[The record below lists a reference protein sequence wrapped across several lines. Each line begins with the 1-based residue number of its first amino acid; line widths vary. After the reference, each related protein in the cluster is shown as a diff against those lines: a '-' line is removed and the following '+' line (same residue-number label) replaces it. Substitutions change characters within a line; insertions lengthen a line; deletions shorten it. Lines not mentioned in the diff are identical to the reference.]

1 MMNDINIYSFYK
13 EEKVYGDKR
22 VETLFARGKSFV
34 AYPLRVVYNETNYPT
49 SFSLS
54 ILITVP
60 KKRIKSAVKR
70 NKIKR
75 RISEAYR
82 LNKHIIND
90 VRNKDGRRFDIGFV
104 YVKDEVADFATIEK
118 GVIKALIGLK
128 NKLFFI
134 EKNNE
139 ND

>member
-1 MMNDINIYSFYK
+1 M
-13 EEKVYGDKR
+13 
-22 VETLFARGKSFV
+22 
-34 AYPLRVVYNETNYPT
+34 AYPLRVVYKETNYPI

-54 ILITVP
+54 LLITVP

-75 RISEAYR
+75 LIREAYR
-82 LNKHIIND
+82 LNKHIIID
-90 VRNKDGRRFDIGFV
+90 VRNIDNRHFDIGFV
-104 YVKDEVADFATIEK
+104 YVKDEVADYATIEK

-134 EKNNE
+134 EEKNE
-139 ND
+139 NN